1 MSNPSQQTAEALRQC
16 ETELGSQTKALTHFR
31 QVVASHELRLL
42 QLEHEVNELCQR
54 HGEAGRYPIKLEL
67 DTKLTQAELPGDGT
81 GPLAQTVGKLSAE
94 LRESEERYRLLFESL
109 DEGYCVIEKV
119 GGAAGE
125 LLDFRY
131 VEANPAFAAQ
141 TGLNDVLGKTLRQVL
156 PDVFEERI
164 RTYDAVHRT
173 GASVRFQREFVNQGR
188 VLELYAFRVEDKT
201 HGRVGINLQDITERK
216 QAERQL
222 RQNHD
227 TFFNLIENAPFGV
240 YVVDAQF
247 RLRQVS
253 TASQKV
259 FSNIDPLIGRDFE
272 EVLRLVWADPF
283 VSEALG
289 HFRHTLQTGEAYS
302 APNTTEQRQNI
313 PEIESYDW
321 KIERITLPD
330 GQLGVVC
337 YFYDITERMQAQAA
351 LRDSEAFS
359 RSILKS
365 SPDCINVLD
374 LEGNLLSMQSGQ
386 ELLGIED
393 VQHLLNKSWL
403 DFWTAEN
410 RRSAQALVESAAAGG
425 AGSFVGFL
433 SNSRGEVKWWDVAIS
448 PILDANG
455 RPARL
460 LAVSRDVT
468 QRQQAEDVLR
478 QRTAQ
483 FETLLNEAPLGVY
496 LIDADFRIQQAN
508 PAALSAFGNMP
519 DLIGRDFAEVMEILW
534 PTAQAAENI
543 RQFRHTLETGEAC
556 FVSEM
561 IAKLADRPTTQYYE
575 WQVNRILLP
584 DGRHGV
590 VCYFRDISE
599 RVLAQQEIRNSEKR
613 YRGLFNSM
621 DEGFAIVELIF
632 DEKQKA
638 VDYRFLEVNLA
649 FEKQTGIPDATGKRR
664 RELTPDQDA
673 PALEIYSQILLT
685 GEPVRFA
692 NKLKSLGRYFDVY
705 ATRLGG
711 PGSKKIAVV
720 FSNITE
726 RREAEEA
733 LRESERRFR
742 ALVLASS
749 DLMCR
754 MSPDWSEM
762 RQIYDK
768 NFVVET
774 EVPNSNW
781 LQHYVHRDDQT
792 RLMAG
797 VREALRTKSLFEIE
811 HRVRLVDGSWGWMLS
826 RAVPLLDAQGE
837 IVEWFGTGSDVTEK
851 KRAAQALRESE
862 RFLRSTLDALPGHI
876 AVLDE
881 SGTILEINEAWQRFG
896 NENHAL
902 ASGIGVGVNY
912 LEHCEQSEAQDDQ
925 TPAYVRGIKDVI
937 AGTKTR
943 FEVEYPCHS
952 PTEQR
957 WFVMRVTRFRDPG
970 PVRIVIEHDNCTE
983 RKLAEDA
990 LRESEER
997 YRSLFNSIDAGFCII
1012 EMIFDEHDKALDYR
1026 FLEVNPAFERQTG
1039 MLAATGKRMRE
1050 LVPDLEEH
1058 WFKTFGQVAL
1068 MGEPIRFVRKAKAM
1082 SARWFDVYAVRLGG
1096 PDSRK
1101 VALLFNNITERIR
1114 RERNL
1119 NFLVELQ
1126 QTLAGIETSSRL
1138 QQVASKSIA
1147 EYLQLR
1153 HCLLTEINQGTGQ
1166 ATVLHEHLA
1175 EEAPALVRVRPLTE
1189 LRTEAQRQALAAG
1202 RTLVSPDVLLE
1213 QRGAVELQRLAA
1225 RGVRSQVSAP
1235 YVVDGHWTFLLTA
1248 LRGQP
1253 YDWPQDEVELITELA
1268 ARVYVQMERARA
1280 QERLVESEERLRLA
1294 AEAAHFG
1301 MYDRDLGGG
1310 HFHVSGQLKQMLGY
1324 EPDSPLSHQQVISH
1338 FHLDDQREGLAA
1350 FQYACDPASD
1360 GQIAVEQR
1368 IVRLDGA
1375 VRWISNVGRV
1385 LHKDGVPQRSIGFWV
1400 DITERKQLER
1410 ETLSQA
1416 QTLTELDR
1424 RKDEFLAMLGHE
1436 LRNPLA
1442 ALANAAQLLRLQE
1455 HEDLSLKQCR
1465 GMIERQIE
1473 QLKHLVDDLLE
1484 VSRITT
1490 GNVRLRWE
1498 QIVLSDIVARAVETA
1513 QPLIRQHRHRL
1524 QVSLPLEP
1532 VHLFADAARL
1542 EQVLINLLTNAAK
1555 YTDEC
1560 GDIWLSVELE
1570 KPAEMVEMAEKE
1582 AATAMVVI
1590 RVRDTGIGIAPEL
1603 LLRIF
1608 DLFTQADRSLDRSQG
1623 GLGIGLCLV
1632 QRLVELHGG
1641 TVQAHSV
1648 LGEGSEFVVRLP
1660 LSPTHLPA
1668 SPAPPLPAP
1677 DTAVP
1682 PKKSATGCQVLVVDD
1697 NVDAAQSLGLLL
1709 EMSGNAVRLAYDGPS
1724 ALQAAID
1731 YRPDV
1736 VLLDIGLPGLD
1747 GFEVAQQIRCQV
1759 ALKGMVLV
1767 ALTGYGQDTDRQ
1779 RSQDAGFD
1787 YHLVKPAS
1795 FDEIEKILLGV
1806 PERVT

>member
-1 MSNPSQQTAEALRQC
+1 MTAFKRHLAAALLALILVCLAGVGWLIYSNQRAEIESEREERHTRAVIQQLGDLLSSLKGAETGQRGFIITGKPDYLEPYQVSLAEIATGLADLRRLSADNPRQQQRLDAITPLVAARLADLKEKIALRETQGFPAASAAVTTQAGKTIMDNICVLVAQAQAEEAQLLKERIAIHASDNRRTMQSVTLGSALGGLALLLLLIRLRGELASRQRAEAVSRGNEQRLRVA
-16 ETELGSQTKALTHFR
+16 TDAAELGIWTWQPDGDRISWENDRPYEIFRMPRTDAPLT
-31 QVVASHELRLL
+31 
-42 QLEHEVNELCQR
+42 
-54 HGEAGRYPIKLEL
+54 
-67 DTKLTQAELPGDGT
+67 
-81 GPLAQTVGKLSAE
+81 
-94 LRESEERYRLLFESL
+94 
-109 DEGYCVIEKV
+109 
-119 GGAAGE
+119 AA
-125 LLDFRY
+125 R
-131 VEANPAFAAQ
+131 FAAE
-141 TGLNDVLGKTLRQVL
+141 
-156 PDVFEERI
+156 F
-164 RTYDAVHRT
+164 VH
-173 GASVRFQREFVNQGR
+173 AEDLAAFQRAIADTVHNGARLSYQGR
-188 VLELYAFRVEDKT
+188 FHCPDGALRWVEFTGQPVAGTSGPSLRVT
-201 HGRVGINLQDITERK
+201 GTAQDITKRK
-216 QAERQL
+216 QAEQLL
-222 RQNHD
+222 RQNRD
-227 TFFNLIENAPFGV
+227 TFFNLIQNAPFGL

-253 TASQKV
+253 TGSQKV
-259 FSNIDPLIGRDFE
+259 FSTIDPLIGRDFE
-272 EVLRLVWADPF
+272 EVLRLVWTDPF

-289 HFRHTLQTGEAYS
+289 HFRHTLATGEPYA

-313 PEIESYDW
+313 PDIESYDW

-330 GQLGVVC
+330 GQFGVVC
-337 YFYDITERMQAQAA
+337 YFYDITERIQAQAA
-351 LRDSEAFS
+351 LRESEE
-359 RSILKS
+359 R
-365 SPDCINVLD
+365 
-374 LEGNLLSMQSGQ
+374 
-386 ELLGIED
+386 
-393 VQHLLNKSWL
+393 W
-403 DFWTAEN
+403 
-410 RRSAQALVESAAAGG
+410 R
-425 AGSFVGFL
+425 FL
-433 SNSRGEVKWWDVAIS
+433 
-448 PILDANG
+448 LDASELGAWELNLSDHSAWHSLRSDQIFGYEEPLAHWTYEIFLQHVLGEDRAEVDRCFKRALAEHQDWSFECRIRRADGLVRWISAHGKSIDEAVG
-455 RPARL
+455 RPARMFGL
-460 LAVSRDVT
+460 V
-468 QRQQAEDVLR
+468 
-478 QRTAQ
+478 
-483 FETLLNEAPLGVY
+483 
-496 LIDADFRIQQAN
+496 AD
-508 PAALSAFGNMP
+508 
-519 DLIGRDFAEVMEILW
+519 
-534 PTAQAAENI
+534 T
-543 RQFRHTLETGEAC
+543 T
-556 FVSEM
+556 
-561 IAKLADRPTTQYYE
+561 DR
-575 WQVNRILLP
+575 
-584 DGRHGV
+584 
-590 VCYFRDISE
+590 
-599 RVLAQQEIRNSEKR
+599 K
-613 YRGLFNSM
+613 
-621 DEGFAIVELIF
+621 
-632 DEKQKA
+632 
-638 VDYRFLEVNLA
+638 
-649 FEKQTGIPDATGKRR
+649 
-664 RELTPDQDA
+664 
-673 PALEIYSQILLT
+673 
-685 GEPVRFA
+685 
-692 NKLKSLGRYFDVY
+692 
-705 ATRLGG
+705 
-711 PGSKKIAVV
+711 
-720 FSNITE
+720 
-726 RREAEEA
+726 EAEEA
-733 LRESERRFR
+733 LRESEQRFR
-742 ALVLASS
+742 AMVLASS

-754 MSPDWSEM
+754 MNPDWSEM
-762 RQIYDK
+762 LQIYDK
-768 NFVVET
+768 DFVVNT
-774 EVPNSNW
+774 HVPNPNW
-781 LQHYVHRDDQT
+781 LQYYVYRDDQP
-792 RLMAG
+792 RLMALAH
-797 VREALRTKSLFEIE
+797 EAIRTKSLFEME
-811 HRVRLVDGSWGWMLS
+811 HRVRRADGSWGWMLS
-826 RAVPLLDAQGE
+826 RAVPLLDARGE
-837 IVEWFGTGSDVTEK
+837 IVEWFGAGSDVTEQ

-862 RFLRSTLDALPGHI
+862 RFLRSSLDALPGHI